1 MSSKFI
7 LFANKNSKCIL
18 HIQRFSEIL
27 TTFGRMTIETY
38 IPTSTLR
45 PYVKEFHVIESHSTP
60 LENRVLPGTGI
71 ALAFRFGG
79 DVFGGEEGQQT
90 IVPGA
95 SLAGLRQSARL
106 INYRPYAG
114 TLVAVLQA
122 GMAPVFLREPLY
134 EAKGLTLDLDN
145 FFTPSEIAKVQ
156 DQLFEVDHH
165 HVRIAIVERFLL
177 AKLRPQAADPM
188 VIHAVAA
195 IHRAGGRLPIA
206 QLASDSCLSQDAFEK
221 RFRKTV
227 GISPKPFA
235 EIVRLT
241 ALVGA
246 YRPRQPMLRLA
257 LEGGYFDQAH
267 FNRAFKRFSGLAP
280 RQFFGQSRF
289 W

>member
-1 MSSKFI
+1 
-7 LFANKNSKCIL
+7 
-18 HIQRFSEIL
+18 
-27 TTFGRMTIETY
+27 MTIKTY
-38 IPTSTLR
+38 IPSAALQ
-45 PYVKEFHVIESHSTP
+45 PYVKEFHVIENHGTP

-79 DVFGGEEGQQT
+79 DVFDGVGAQQT

-106 INYRPYAG
+106 IHYRPYAG

-122 GMAPVFLREPLY
+122 GMAPAFLREPLH

-145 FFTPSEIAKVQ
+145 FFTPSEVARVQ
-156 DQLFEVDHH
+156 DQLFEADHH
-165 HVRIAIVERFLL
+165 HARVAIVERFLL

-206 QLASDSCLSQDAFEK
+206 RLASDSYLSQDAFEK

-235 EIVRLT
+235 EVVRLA
-241 ALVGA
+241 ALVAA
-246 YRPRQPMLRLA
+246 YHPRQPIQRLA

-267 FNRAFKRFSGLAP
+267 FNQAFKRFAGLAP
-280 RQFFGQSRF
+280 RQFFSQPRF